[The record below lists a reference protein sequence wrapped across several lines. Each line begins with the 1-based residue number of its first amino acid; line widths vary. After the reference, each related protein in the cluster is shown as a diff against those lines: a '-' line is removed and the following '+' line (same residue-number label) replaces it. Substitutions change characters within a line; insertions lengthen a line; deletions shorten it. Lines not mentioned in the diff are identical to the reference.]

1 MNEYTSKKER
11 EHIEAQFDAFMNHSI
26 RNCAHNVTRMVSADE
41 KKRRCI
47 SLDTLDED
55 CLGEC
60 MAFDKYHFDSGI
72 TLEADFTVRITDK
85 VAKQLLAGLTKRE
98 KQVVTLRVIFD
109 LDYDEIGEKLRIT
122 PERARAYKYHGIKK
136 AKEKGEEYGRD

>member
-55 CLGEC
+55 CIPLI
-60 MAFDKYHFDSGI
+60 SN
-72 TLEADFTVRITDK
+72 
-85 VAKQLLAGLTKRE
+85 
-98 KQVVTLRVIFD
+98 
-109 LDYDEIGEKLRIT
+109 T
-122 PERARAYKYHGIKK
+122 PSLPHLSRRHP
-136 AKEKGEEYGRD
+136 

>member
-11 EHIEAQFDAFMNHSI
+11 EHIEAQFDAFMNHAI

-41 KKRRCI
+41 KRRRCI

-72 TLEADFTVRITDK
+72 TLEADFTIRITDK
-85 VAKQLLAGLTKRE
+85 LAKKLLSGLTKSERLTIRS
-98 KQVVTLRVIFD
+98 QV
-109 LDYDEIGEKLRIT
+109 
-122 PERARAYKYHGIKK
+122 
-136 AKEKGEEYGRD
+136 